1 MQIAAG
7 NGEKVNTMTASWGG
21 MGVIWDEDVVY
32 IFVRQTRYTKEFI
45 GGSDYFSLSFFGE
58 EYRKKLAYLGKTSGR
73 DEDKINKAELTVK
86 HENDIP
92 YFEESDTVILCEKL
106 SRHFIS
112 PEGILKKELLDKWY
126 ADENY
131 HDMYDGKIIDVI
143 KKK

>member
-1 MQIAAG
+1 M
-7 NGEKVNTMTASWGG
+7 
-21 MGVIWDEDVVY
+21 
-32 IFVRQTRYTKEFI
+32 RQTRYTKEFI
-45 GGSDYFSLSFFGE
+45 DGSDYFSLGYFDE

-112 PEGILKKELLDKWY
+112 PEGILKEELLDKWY

-131 HDMYDGKIIDVI
+131 HDMYVGKIIDVI

>member
-1 MQIAAG
+1 MQIPAG

-21 MGVIWDEDVVY
+21 MGVIWDEDVVC

-45 GGSDYFSLSFFGE
+45 DGSDYFSLGFFDE

-92 YFEESDTVILCEKL
+92 YFE
-106 SRHFIS
+106 
-112 PEGILKKELLDKWY
+112 
-126 ADENY
+126 
-131 HDMYDGKIIDVI
+131 
-143 KKK
+143 

>member
-32 IFVRQTRYTKEFI
+32 IFVRQTRYMKELI
-45 GGSDYFSLSFFGE
+45 DGSDYFSLSFFDE
-58 EYRKKLAYLGKTSGR
+58 EYRKKLAYLGKVSGR

-106 SRHFIS
+106 SRYFIS
-112 PEGILKKELLDKWY
+112 PEVILKKELLDKWY
-126 ADENY
+126 SDENY
-131 HDMYDGKIIDVI
+131 HDMYVGKIIDVI

>member
-1 MQIAAG
+1 MQLCG
-7 NGEKVNTMTASWGG
+7 
-21 MGVIWDEDVVY
+21 
-32 IFVRQTRYTKEFI
+32 QTRYTKEFI
-45 GGSDYFSLSFFGE
+45 DGSDYFSLNFFDE
-58 EYRKKLAYLGKTSGR
+58 EYRKKLAYLGKVSGR

-131 HDMYDGKIIDVI
+131 HDMYVGKIIDVI